1 MQKGIPTMTTYRT
14 DATISGSMKKWLGD
28 AGYEIIAIET
38 YHLPGGDFTDVIW
51 GQTNPPAAIAEA
63 DLPY

>member
-1 MQKGIPTMTTYRT
+1 
-14 DATISGSMKKWLGD
+14 MKKWLGD